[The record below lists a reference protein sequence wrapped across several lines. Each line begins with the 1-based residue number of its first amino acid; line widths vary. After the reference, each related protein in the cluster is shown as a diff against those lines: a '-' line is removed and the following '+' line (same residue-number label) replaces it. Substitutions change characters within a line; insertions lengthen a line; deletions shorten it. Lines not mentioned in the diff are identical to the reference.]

1 MPTKPQA
8 DSRDCGHC
16 GNWNSYYRSL
26 YRSELHTEAHTFR
39 RRLALCC
46 GRGAPRRRC
55 RATGLGQRRS
65 LAKTRCKS
73 VERRANAEA
82 TNSERPYFTAKL
94 SSTAAWQVAN
104 TLPAT
109 LLLLVRLDRGPGRTA
124 AARDRSYAR
133 AGGSAGASAPAAEHG
148 KAGEGEV
155 ALRPPTVF

>member
-1 MPTKPQA
+1 MEY
-8 DSRDCGHC
+8 SSVGYV
-16 GNWNSYYRSL
+16 S
-26 YRSELHTEAHTFR
+26 LHTEVLTFR
-39 RRLALCC
+39 RRLALWC

-65 LAKTRCKS
+65 LAKTRRKS